1 MTDRVPV
8 RLAAPGRPKG
18 LRLRALA
25 TASALL
31 FLAGCSQM
39 EPYQRPAS
47 ASPDALPTAWP
58 TAPVVAVPGA
68 ASASGTPQALR
79 WQDWIT
85 DARLRTLVDSALANN
100 RDARIAALQARQLQA
115 QLQIREAARLPS
127 VNAGVTGSRQ
137 TVGENEPLRSEYT
150 AGLQVPSWEIDF
162 FGRLASLRDAAL
174 GQYLASEEAVRSAQL
189 SLVSSVASGWLGL
202 QATDAQLALTRQT
215 LASREEALR
224 LVRLRY
230 DNGAASALDLRQAE
244 SLAETARVALAQ
256 QQRQRAQQVN
266 ALTLLVGQPLNEA
279 LPAQALQPQGDA
291 LAAVAEVPVG
301 LPSVVLLERPDI
313 RAAEQQLMAANAQ
326 IGAARAAFFPRIS
339 LTASFGSA
347 SSELSGLLRGGSWGW
362 ALAPQ
367 ALLPLFD
374 GGANRAGLESA
385 QAGRELA
392 VAQYERAIQ
401 SAFREVN
408 DALMGRGALEEELRA
423 QQALANAESE
433 RLRLSELRLRE
444 GVASQLEVLDAQRS
458 LFAAQ
463 QALLQT
469 RFALAQNR
477 VDLYRATGGY

>member
-1 MTDRVPV
+1 
-8 RLAAPGRPKG
+8 
-18 LRLRALA
+18 
-25 TASALL
+25 
-31 FLAGCSQM
+31 
-39 EPYQRPAS
+39 
-47 ASPDALPTAWP
+47 
-58 TAPVVAVPGA
+58 
-68 ASASGTPQALR
+68 
-79 WQDWIT
+79 
-85 DARLRTLVDSALANN
+85 
-100 RDARIAALQARQLQA
+100 
-115 QLQIREAARLPS
+115 
-127 VNAGVTGSRQ
+127 
-137 TVGENEPLRSEYT
+137 
-150 AGLQVPSWEIDF
+150 
-162 FGRLASLRDAAL
+162 
-174 GQYLASEEAVRSAQL
+174 
-189 SLVSSVASGWLGL
+189 
-202 QATDAQLALTRQT
+202 
-215 LASREEALR
+215 
-224 LVRLRY
+224 
-230 DNGAASALDLRQAE
+230 
-244 SLAETARVALAQ
+244 VALAQ